1 MKVAVTGKGGVGKTT
16 LAAGLAIH
24 LANRGEDVYALDADP
39 DANLASALGFPP
51 DLLGEIVPLAELKEL
66 IRERTGAEPGYGGLF
81 KLNPK
86 VDDIPEQYAR
96 EHRGVKLMVMGG
108 VQFGGA
114 GCVCPESV
122 VIKRLLEEFLMYR
135 DANVILDME
144 AGLEHLGRG
153 TAQSMEALVVVVEP
167 GRRSV
172 ETARAVKRLAAHLH
186 IPTVKV
192 VGNKVRSDTDRR
204 FLESSFSADELVG
217 CISFYEQ
224 LIDADRD
231 GLSPFDI
238 GGAEFDSQIDAIA
251 TALHGTENDDTISG
265 QSRNCSDTTPLKRR

>member
-1 MKVAVTGKGGVGKTT
+1 MKLAVTGKGGVGKTT

-24 LANRGEDVYALDADP
+24 LAERGEEVYALDADP
-39 DANLASALGFPP
+39 DANLASGLGFPP
-51 DLLGEIVPLAELKEL
+51 ELAAEIVPLAELKDL

-86 VDDIPEQYAR
+86 VDDIPEKYAR

-135 DANVILDME
+135 DTHVILDME

-153 TAQSMEALVVVVEP
+153 TARSMGALVVVVEP

-172 ETARAVKRLAAHLH
+172 ETARAVKRLAADLR
-186 IPTVKV
+186 IPVVKV
-192 VGNKVRSDTDRR
+192 VGNKVRDDDMR
-204 FLESSFSADELVG
+204 FLESSFPADEFVG
-217 CISFYEQ
+217 CISYDER
-224 LIDADRD
+224 LIDADRE

-238 GGAEFDSQIDAIA
+238 EAGQFAREIDAIA
-251 TALHGTENDDTISG
+251 TALRAIGDDDTISG
-265 QSRNCSDTTPLKRR
+265 QYKNRSDTSTFRQR

>member
-1 MKVAVTGKGGVGKTT
+1 MKLAVTGKGGVGKTT
-16 LAAGLAIH
+16 LVAGLAIH
-24 LANRGEDVYALDADP
+24 LARMGEEVYALDADP

-51 DLLGEIVPLAELKEL
+51 ELLADIVPLAELKDL

-86 VDDIPEQYAR
+86 VDDIPDRYAR

-122 VIKRLLEEFLMYR
+122 VIKRLLEEFLIYR
-135 DANVILDME
+135 DTSVILDME

-153 TAQSMEALVVVVEP
+153 TAQSMGTLVVVVEP
-167 GRRSV
+167 GMRSV
-172 ETARAVKRLAAHLH
+172 ETARAVKRLAADLH
-186 IPTVKV
+186 IPAVRI
-192 VGNKVRSDTDRR
+192 VGNKVRNDADRQ
-204 FLESSFSADELVG
+204 FLESSFPDDELVG
-217 CISFYEQ
+217 SISYDER

-231 GLSPFDI
+231 GVSPFDI
-238 GGAEFDSQIDAIA
+238 GAEVFVDEINAVVEALQA
-251 TALHGTENDDTISG
+251 TGT
-265 QSRNCSDTTPLKRR
+265 SR